1 LKIGIWCDY
10 GVTLQPSE
18 GIGVFVANLVRGL
31 IQLETVET
39 CLLVSKH
46 SEEHLLGELEQ
57 LGAGKVNVVGN
68 PRASFYM
75 RRPLRI
81 LRRQQRERQYIGR
94 APSLMEAWLGR
105 CLIWLERHANPA
117 QRRMLEQVDVW
128 LLPYVGL
135 DQSFPGPT
143 VVVVHDLVTFHF
155 PNSVSEKQ
163 LARFKHL
170 VREVTDQATLVA
182 CMSNFILEHD
192 LRTTLGLPESKTR
205 MVPVAIPEDF
215 GKVESQSQ
223 LPSSLMGKR
232 YLLYPAAFREYKN
245 HALLVDALAML
256 HASGATDWRVVFT
269 GISECPESLQQK
281 IAQSSVADAVH
292 VLGRVPRSELATLYR
307 NAFATVVPSLYE
319 QGSFPLMEA
328 LHFGCP
334 IMISDIPS
342 LREQFAMLGDSGLFF
357 DPYRPERLIDVLQSL
372 EAGRESLLKLQIA
385 GFRAMQKRTWKDA
398 ARDWIAVL
406 SDAIEAGRPSNCR

>member
-1 LKIGIWCDY
+1 MKIGIWCDY

-31 IQLETVET
+31 IQLESVET
-39 CLLVSKH
+39 CLLVSKFR
-46 SEEHLLGELEQ
+46 EEHLLEELEQ
-57 LGAGKVNVVGN
+57 LGGGKVQVVGN
-68 PRASFYM
+68 PPTRLLL

-81 LRRQQRERQYIGR
+81 LRRHRRARQYAGR
-94 APSLMEAWLGR
+94 APSWLEARLER
-105 CLIWLERHANPA
+105 CLSWLERNANPS

-135 DQSFPGPT
+135 DQSFPGPM

-155 PNSVSEKQ
+155 PNSVSEKR
-163 LARFKHL
+163 LVRFKHL

-182 CMSNFILEHD
+182 CMSNFILQHD
-192 LRTTLGLPESKTR
+192 LRSTLGLPESKTR

-215 GKVESQSQ
+215 GEAGSQSP
-223 LPSSLMGKR
+223 LPPSLLGKR

-245 HALLVDALAML
+245 HSLLVDALAML

-269 GISECPESLQQK
+269 GISECPDSLKQH
-281 IAQSSVADAVH
+281 IAQSSVADAIH
-292 VLGRVPRSELATLYR
+292 VLGRVPRSELETLYR
-307 NAFATVVPSLYE
+307 KAFATVVPSLYE

-334 IMISDIPS
+334 ILISDIPS

-357 DPYRPERLIDVLQSL
+357 DPYKPERLIESLRIL
-372 EAGRESLLKLQIA
+372 EARREALLESQIA

-406 SDAIEAGRPSNCR
+406 SEAVEIDRPSNHC

>member
-1 LKIGIWCDY
+1 MKIGIWCDY
-10 GVTLQPSE
+10 GFTLQPSE

-31 IQLETVET
+31 IQLESVET

-46 SEEHLLGELEQ
+46 GEEHLLGELER
-57 LGAGKVNVVGN
+57 LGAGKVQVVGN
-68 PRASFYM
+68 PRARFLM

-81 LRRQQRERQYIGR
+81 LRRQRRARQHAGR
-94 APSLMEAWLGR
+94 APSWMEAWLGR
-105 CLIWLERHANPA
+105 CLLWLEHHANPS

-135 DQSFPGPT
+135 DQSFPGPM

-155 PNSVSEKQ
+155 PNSISEKQ
-163 LARFKHL
+163 LVRFKHL

-182 CMSNFILEHD
+182 CMSNFILAHD
-192 LRTTLGLPESKTR
+192 LRKTLGLPESKTR

-215 GKVESQSQ
+215 GGAGSPSP
-223 LPSSLMGKR
+223 LPPSLFGKR

-245 HALLVDALAML
+245 HSLLVDALAML

-269 GISECPESLQQK
+269 GISECPESLK
-281 IAQSSVADAVH
+281 HHIAQSSVAGAVH
-292 VLGRVPRSELATLYR
+292 VLGRVPRAELETLYR
-307 NAFATVVPSLYE
+307 NAYATVVPSLYE

-334 IMISDIPS
+334 ILISDIPS

-357 DPYRPERLIDVLQSL
+357 DPHEPEKLI
-372 EAGRESLLKLQIA
+372 EALRILDAHRESLLKSQIA

-406 SDAIEAGRPSNCR
+406 SEAIEIGRPTHRC